1 MNGLAF
7 EWVVAHYGLD
17 AAYGLI
23 PATQAAKRN
32 KALYLKILNQY
43 LDIST
48 SEFFAAIDEY
58 VTLRLQG
65 RVR

>member
-1 MNGLAF
+1 M
-7 EWVVAHYGLD
+7 
-17 AAYGLI
+17 AA
-23 PATQAAKRN
+23 QAAKRN
-32 KALYLKILNQY
+32 KALYLKILSQY